1 MPGIE
6 KESKGSINIISL
18 NELNGSIAFIL
29 NKYYNDECYYLTY
42 ATKNGICSLWI
53 AVAINDDGSNSRND
67 GLIAS
72 NDGIAAKS

>member
-6 KESKGSINIISL
+6 KKSKGSINIISL
-18 NELNGSIAFIL
+18 NELNGSITLIL

-42 ATKNGICSLWI
+42 AAKNGICSLWI

-67 GLIAS
+67 GLIAR
-72 NDGIAAKS
+72 NDGIIAKS